1 MGCITFGQSGRYRCY
16 DADSQGEQCRQHVP
30 QGFLL
35 LSSRIDRVVASA
47 CLAAAADAD
56 SCGLASAPDGRILLL
71 EPFPHDASLTA
82 GWCRAEPELSLLT
95 NGVPQHVLTVAPD
108 DEEEE

>member
-47 CLAAAADAD
+47 CLAAAADGD

-71 EPFPHDASLTA
+71 EPFPHDASHIV
-82 GWCRAEPELSLLT
+82 GWCGAQPTQPSKKWH
-95 NGVPQHVLTVAPD
+95 PQHVLAAAP
-108 DEEEE
+108 DEEEEE